1 MKDSE
6 EFKVAA
12 CIVLGCIIGSLLVL
26 GYHIAKR
33 VFL

>member
-1 MKDSE
+1 MKDIE
-6 EFKVAA
+6 EFIAA

-26 GYHIAKR
+26 GYHIVKR